1 MAYCVKG
8 CFSSIGVVLAFH
20 FSRTVR
26 ATVFRRLS
34 YTYIARS
41 IFSDLFMYYYII
53 CDKIFQKQLAVI
65 HEHF

>member
-1 MAYCVKG
+1 MAYCIKG
-8 CFSSIGVVLAFH
+8 CFSSIAVGLAFH

-26 ATVFRRLS
+26 ATVFRRLL

-41 IFSDLFMYYYII
+41 IFSDSFVYYYI
-53 CDKIFQKQLAVI
+53 CDKIYQKQLVVI